1 MNMLITTPFGK
12 HPGTSVSPAA
22 RPDAD
27 QARSEE
33 CRARAKECQEIAD
46 RSPGLI
52 KEQYRALALQWLVI
66 AEQADRQSKRR
77 PPGF

>member
-12 HPGTSVSPAA
+12 HPWTSVSPAA
-22 RPDAD
+22 VPDAD
-27 QARSEE
+27 QSRSKE

-77 PPGF
+77 PP